1 MNTSQPG
8 WYPDPVSPGSMRWW
22 DGTQWTGHRS
32 APYSTTTAAQL
43 KAPEGTGWNTVWIW
57 FIVFV
62 PMIPVLALLLDDW
75 SKIID
80 VNDPTGLST
89 MAFLF
94 SPGYLIALLG
104 GWLVYGLSVWFA
116 YLDFTELN
124 TRQVPQPFHWAWTF
138 LSSAVYV
145 IGRSVVV
152 RRRTGSGISPM
163 WWEIA
168 TLVVTCGVVI
178 YIALAMTIGI
188 IDSVAYLVR

>member
-145 IGRSVVV
+145 IGSGDQTRQARPDDEGVACARHVRSFVASSV
-152 RRRTGSGISPM
+152 RNSGRIS
-163 WWEIA
+163 
-168 TLVVTCGVVI
+168 
-178 YIALAMTIGI
+178 
-188 IDSVAYLVR
+188 D